1 MVPMC
6 SYDPFVMCTCC
17 EVQKTARASEFR
29 PPIKS
34 TTPTHGNMQ
43 PMPGGLCRTR
53 DLCNRRGPRGGASL
67 PPRLGAYSETRAHAP
82 LRGPRGG
89 AGPRDMTHVS
99 SLGWQQKDRPNFR
112 GRPQQRGGPP
122 NAPKSADS
130 RPQQRGGCRGHPPA
144 LVATCER
151 AASILIT
158 TPRGLTSPHT

>member
-1 MVPMC
+1 M
-6 SYDPFVMCTCC
+6 
-17 EVQKTARASEFR
+17 R
-29 PPIKS
+29 KS
-34 TTPTHGNMQ
+34 PRIAGERSGHWESPTHGNPQ

-99 SLGWQQKDRPNFR
+99 SPGWQQKDRLNSR

-122 NAPKSADS
+122 NIPKSADS

-144 LVATCER
+144 LVATRER

-158 TPRGLTSPHT
+158 TP